1 MTTRING
8 HYVVLGLF
16 VALYMTV
23 FSGMAFAA
31 GNLEFLMYA
40 GTMVLFIGLVAWMH
54 RRVGF
59 SMLTLWLLAAWGF
72 VHMAGGTVNVGAD
85 DDGVALVLYSFRPF
99 EQLPKYDQVVHT
111 FGFFCATLAAWEALR
126 AAVRPLGT
134 LRPTFGP
141 ISAAVLIGLGLG
153 ALNELIEFAAT
164 EILPDTN
171 VGGYR
176 NTGWDLVSNTIG
188 ALAAGLL
195 IRFRTPSGLNAEGR

>member
-1 MTTRING
+1 
-8 HYVVLGLF
+8 
-16 VALYMTV
+16 
-23 FSGMAFAA
+23 
-31 GNLEFLMYA
+31 
-40 GTMVLFIGLVAWMH
+40 
-54 RRVGF
+54 
-59 SMLTLWLLAAWGF
+59 
-72 VHMAGGTVNVGAD
+72 VHMAGGTINVGTAD
-85 DDGVALVLYSFRPF
+85 DGSALVLYSLRPF
-99 EQLPKYDQVVHT
+99 EQLPRYDQVVHT

-176 NTGWDLVSNTIG
+176 NTGWDLVSNAVG
-188 ALAAGLL
+188 AIAAGLV
-195 IRFRTPSGLNAEGR
+195 IRFRSPKKNQRGGSRSHAE